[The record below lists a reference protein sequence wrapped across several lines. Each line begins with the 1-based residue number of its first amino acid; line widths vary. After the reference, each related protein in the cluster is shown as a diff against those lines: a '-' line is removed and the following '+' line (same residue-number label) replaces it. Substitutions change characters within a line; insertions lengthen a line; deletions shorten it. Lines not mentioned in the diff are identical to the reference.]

1 MGLKIPLNGTECVP
15 FSGGSTAEGIGT
27 APGVASANMWREI
40 FANKPLPIVPGSTA
54 VNIDE
59 VNRALLDDTS
69 VFQKRKMAMLQGR
82 GPTTPPE
89 PTPTLAKR
97 WFGK

>member
-1 MGLKIPLNGTECVP
+1 
-15 FSGGSTAEGIGT
+15 
-27 APGVASANMWREI
+27 MWREI